1 MERAK
6 RNRAAAK
13 RKFTRKVN
21 VFKEAVD
28 RDGHLAVL
36 QGIFKEVESAF
47 DEVEVAHE
55 DYVKLMD
62 NGKVEEAV
70 LSDSDNYMLVL
81 EREKLKVHNS
91 LLEKSEKHKSDGVK
105 SKIKI
110 KALEPPL
117 FSGSNRDYPNFK
129 ADYERLMSDNF
140 GKDPFA
146 LRQCLSGDALE
157 TVKGVENDYDLMV
170 KRLDTKYGNSRRIVD
185 DILEDLKT
193 LKMVSEGDHKGFI
206 NMVNKVE
213 RCWLDLKKM
222 NLGKEMNSVHMV
234 SHIERVLPAMQKR
247 EWVIVAQDTDDHL
260 LFESLIKFLLKEKEV
275 LEYLNANVRLPKS
288 TVKSVVNAVDVQ
300 VSEGVN
306 ISESSLRNVIQD
318 LEAKQEKIERNVS
331 QLIHMVSNMTNS
343 SKINQMRDINVY
355 KRC

>member
-6 RNRAAAK
+6 RDRAAAK

-21 VFKEAVD
+21 VFKETVD

-47 DEVEVAHE
+47 DLVEIAHE
-55 DYVKLMD
+55 EYVKTLD
-62 NGKVEEAV
+62 NGRVEEAV
-70 LSDSDNYMLVL
+70 LFDADDYILVL
-81 EREKLKVHNS
+81 EREKLEVHN
-91 LLEKSEKHKSDGVK
+91 LLVEISKKDSESVK
-105 SKIKI
+105 TKIKI
-110 KALEPPL
+110 KALEPPS
-117 FSGSNRDYPNFK
+117 FSGSIRDYPNFK

-193 LKMVSEGDHKGFI
+193 LKVVSDGDHKSFV

-222 NLGKEMNSVHMV
+222 NLDKEMNSVHMV
-234 SHIERVLPAMQKR
+234 SHIERVLPALQKR
-247 EWVIVAQDTDDHL
+247 H
-260 LFESLIKFLLKEKEV
+260 
-275 LEYLNANVRLPKS
+275 EYN
-288 TVKSVVNAVDVQ
+288 
-300 VSEGVN
+300 
-306 ISESSLRNVIQD
+306 
-318 LEAKQEKIERNVS
+318 
-331 QLIHMVSNMTNS
+331 
-343 SKINQMRDINVY
+343 
-355 KRC
+355 